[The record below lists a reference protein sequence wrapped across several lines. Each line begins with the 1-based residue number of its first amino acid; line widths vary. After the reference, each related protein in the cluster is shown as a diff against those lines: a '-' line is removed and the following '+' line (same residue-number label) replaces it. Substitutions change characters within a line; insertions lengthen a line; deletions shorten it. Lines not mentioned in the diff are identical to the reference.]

1 VLWALLAVESITRLE
16 NKIMKKIKLN
26 LLLALMTLVF
36 MGSCSTR
43 LVDFT
48 VISSKNHSLQID
60 KSVGVPVKGT
70 SMGFLG
76 LGVSI
81 KDAMDKALQDAG
93 PEYDLLI
100 DGVVRFVNYPL
111 ISGYSVEGMA
121 VNSAKLKKQMGEK
134 GFNEWIEGENI
145 FVPKD

>member
-1 VLWALLAVESITRLE
+1 
-16 NKIMKKIKLN
+16 MKKLKLS
-26 LLLALMTLVF
+26 LSLALMAMMF
-36 MGSCSTR
+36 FGSCTTR

-60 KSVGVPVKGT
+60 KSVGVPVKG
-70 SMGFLG
+70 SSIGFLG

-81 KDAMDKALQDAG
+81 KDAMDKALQNAG

-121 VNSAKLKKQMGEK
+121 VNSAKLKRQMGEK
-134 GFNEWIEGENI
+134 GFNEWVEGKNI
-145 FVPKD
+145 FTPKD

>member
-1 VLWALLAVESITRLE
+1 MKQ

-26 LLLALMTLVF
+26 VLLALMTLVF